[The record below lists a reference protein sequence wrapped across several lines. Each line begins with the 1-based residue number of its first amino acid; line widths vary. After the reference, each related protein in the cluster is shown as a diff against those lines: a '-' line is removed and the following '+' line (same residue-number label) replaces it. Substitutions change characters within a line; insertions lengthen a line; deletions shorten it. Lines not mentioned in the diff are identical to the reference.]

1 MIGALLTEVRAVRCG
16 LDGGK
21 RYKGKGVPRHEGLE
35 TCTVHWGAGRG
46 LGWVVHRGAGRGLGW
61 VVHRGAGRGLG
72 WVEGPGTL
80 GSPQESPECQ
90 APAAPA
96 ACSVLGDVGS
106 C

>member
-61 VVHRGAGRGLG
+61 V
-72 WVEGPGTL
+72 EGPGTL

>member
-21 RYKGKGVPRHEGLE
+21 KYKGKGVPGHEGLE
-35 TCTVHWGAGRG
+35 ART
-46 LGWVVHRGAGRGLGW
+46 
-61 VVHRGAGRGLG
+61 VHRGAGRGLG

-96 ACSVLGDVGS
+96 ACTVLGDVGS